1 MFRFRLQRVLE
12 LREKREQ
19 AQAVQLARAEET
31 ATAARTQHDQLHT
44 LHQASRAQ
52 ISNAQSGD
60 PTVGHLHHLGFVL
73 SALDQR
79 MGQAAQ
85 VVTHAERA
93 VSEARVTLETAAR
106 DRRVLDRLKDKHSD
120 AHRAGESHRDRVT
133 MDEVA
138 LALYTRQRQAVQ
150 RGAADNAAEKASEK
164 VAEKAAEKAAHNTA
178 NDARRNATVRT
189 PQQSDGA
196 AEG

>member
-31 ATAARTQHDQLHT
+31 ANAARTEHDQLHT

-52 ISNAQSGD
+52 ISNAQSAD
-60 PTVGHLHHLGFVL
+60 ATVGHLHHLGFVL
-73 SALDQR
+73 SALDHR
-79 MGQAAQ
+79 MVQAAQ

-93 VSEARVTLETAAR
+93 VSEARVSLEAAAR

-120 AHRAGESHRDRVT
+120 THRAGESHCDRVT

-138 LALYTRQRQAVQ
+138 LGLYTRQRQARQ
-150 RGAADNAAEKASEK
+150 RDAAENAATE
-164 VAEKAAEKAAHNTA
+164 
-178 NDARRNATVRT
+178 ARRNEKDSAF
-189 PQQSDGA
+189 QQSDGA
-196 AEG
+196 GEG

>member
-19 AQAVQLARAEET
+19 AQAIQLARAEET
-31 ATAARTQHDQLHT
+31 ANAARTQHDQLQA

-52 ISNAQSGD
+52 ISDAQRAD

-73 SALDQR
+73 SALDHR

-85 VVTHAERA
+85 VVTRAESA
-93 VSEARVTLETAAR
+93 VSEARVSLDAAAR

-138 LALYTRQRQAVQ
+138 LALYTRQRQAAQ
-150 RGAADNAAEKASEK
+150 RD
-164 VAEKAAEKAAHNTA
+164 AAHA
-178 NDARRNATVRT
+178 QASDSERD
-189 PQQSDGA
+189 QKHLQSQISDGA
-196 AEG
+196 PQA

>member
-19 AQAVQLARAEET
+19 AQAVQLARAEK
-31 ATAARTQHDQLHT
+31 AANAARTQHDQLHM

-52 ISNAQSGD
+52 ISNAQSTD

-73 SALDQR
+73 SALDHR

-93 VSEARVTLETAAR
+93 VSEARVTLEAAAR

-138 LALYTRQRQAVQ
+138 LALYTRQRQAQQ
-150 RGAADNAAEKASEK
+150 RGAAENAAQNAKPN
-164 VAEKAAEKAAHNTA
+164 VAP
-178 NDARRNATVRT
+178 DSRRNEKNKTF
-189 PQQSDGA
+189 QQPDGA